1 MTPMDDD
8 QALTPAPHLLAIESP
23 QVGEVLAERYR
34 LEEHIGD
41 DMLGRQ
47 LWRGSDVILQRP
59 VTVVLRYPGG
69 DSAAEMLSAAVTASR
84 IVHPHLIGVY
94 DAIDE
99 GDRAYVVREW
109 VEGTSLRKVV
119 AEYGPLEADKAVAIA
134 HAIAAAISALHDTGM
149 AHGNV
154 QPGTVLI
161 GDDGRVVL
169 GDARA
174 DEAAT
179 AESDIR
185 AIGAVLYCALTAYWP
200 HVEAG
205 VTAEPDA
212 MRDQAGVLAAPHQVR
227 AGVPNQVD
235 QLAVDLLNPNLDLP
249 TADVLAGELSRL
261 DNAEDHRALF
271 ADEPLDL
278 DAFDSA
284 ALAPESSTPTGRK
297 MAIVIAALLVIAI
310 IGTIAAVKTL
320 GGDSPG
326 APQAGTSGT
335 AAPGRPTSTGAAAP
349 VQIPASSVRIVAPV
363 GDRDNEDEI
372 KFVVD
377 GDPKTK
383 WRTQHYKGSA
393 NFGNL
398 EKKGLGILVD
408 LGKETAV
415 TGVELTLGAAGAE
428 VQLLGGATDPGNTR
442 EGDLAV
448 TQTYK
453 PIGDK
458 RENVPPRVVLSGEP
472 DTKVRYLLIWFTKLP
487 LSQADGANNYRLEVL
502 ELTVLGQQSS

>member
-1 MTPMDDD
+1 MDDD
-8 QALTPAPHLLAIESP
+8 QALTPAPNLLALDETSP

-34 LEEHIGD
+34 LEEHIGND
-41 DMLGRQ
+41 TLGRQ

-109 VEGTSLRKVV
+109 VEGTSLRRVV
-119 AEYGPLEADKAVAIA
+119 AEYGPLESDKAVAIA

-185 AIGAVLYCALTAYWP
+185 AIGAVLYCALTGHWP
-200 HVEAG
+200 HAEAG
-205 VTAEPDA
+205 VTAEPDG
-212 MRDQAGVLAAPHQVR
+212 MRDPAGGLAAPHQVR

-235 QLAVDLLNPNLDLP
+235 QLAVDLLNPNLALP

-278 DAFDSA
+278 DAFDQA
-284 ALAPESSTPTGRK
+284 AMAPESSTPTGRK

-320 GGDSPG
+320 GGEKPS

-335 AAPGRPTSTGAAAP
+335 AAPGRPTSTGPAEAVP
-349 VQIPASSVRIVAPV
+349 IQASSVRIVAPV
-363 GDRDNEDEI
+363 GDRDNADDARNM
-372 KFVVD
+372 VD
-377 GDPKTK
+377 GNPKTK
-383 WRTQHYKGSA
+383 WRTQRYVGAA

-398 EKKGLGILVD
+398 EKKGLGVLVD
-408 LGKETAV
+408 LGRETAV
-415 TGVELTLGAAGAE
+415 SAVQLDLGAAGAD
-428 VQLLGGATDPGNTR
+428 VQLMGGATDPGNSR
-442 EGDLAV
+442 EGDLAI

-458 RENVPPRVVLSGEP
+458 KENAQPRVLLSGEP

-487 LSQADGANNYRLEVL
+487 PSTTDGSNNYRLEVL
-502 ELTVLGQQSS
+502 ELTVYGQQSS

>member
-1 MTPMDDD
+1 
-8 QALTPAPHLLAIESP
+8 
-23 QVGEVLAERYR
+23 
-34 LEEHIGD
+34 
-41 DMLGRQ
+41 
-47 LWRGSDVILQRP
+47 
-59 VTVVLRYPGG
+59 
-69 DSAAEMLSAAVTASR
+69 
-84 IVHPHLIGVY
+84 
-94 DAIDE
+94 
-99 GDRAYVVREW
+99 VVREW

-119 AEYGPLEADKAVAIA
+119 AEYGPLEADKAIAIA

-185 AIGAVLYCALTAYWP
+185 AIGAVLYCALTGHWP
-200 HVEAG
+200 HAEAG
-205 VTAEPDA
+205 VTGEADA
-212 MRDQAGVLAAPHQVR
+212 MRDQAGVIAAPHQVR
-227 AGVPNQVD
+227 AGIPNQVD

-284 ALAPESSTPTGRK
+284 SLAPESSTPTGRK

-310 IGTIAAVKTL
+310 IGTIAAVRTL
-320 GGDSPG
+320 GGGNTPSN
-326 APQAGTSGT
+326 PQAGTSGT

-349 VQIPASSVRIVAPV
+349 VPIPASSVRIVAPV
-363 GDRDNEDEI
+363 GDRDNADDAA
-372 KFVVD
+372 KMVD
-377 GDPKTK
+377 GDTKTK
-383 WRTQHYKGSA
+383 WRTQKYLGAA

-398 EKKGLGILVD
+398 EKKGLGVLVD

-415 TGVELTLGAAGAE
+415 SAVQLDFGAAGAD
-428 VQLLGGATDPGNTR
+428 VQLLGGTADPGNSR
-442 EGDLAV
+442 EGDLAIS
-448 TQTYK
+448 TTYK
-453 PIGDK
+453 PIGEK
-458 RENVPPRVVLSGEP
+458 KENAPTRWVLSGEP
-472 DTKVRYLLIWFTKLP
+472 GTQVRYLLVWFTKLP
-487 LSQADGANNYRLEVL
+487 LSPADGANNYRLEVL
-502 ELTVLGQQSS
+502 ELTVFGQQAA